1 MSHDI
6 AISGRGKTNNAA
18 ATGDVISTAVARG
31 SQRDFLERL
40 RVLAPAGILK
50 NLLKGKN
57 TKNVVGGS
65 IQKDFFV
72 ISRIPFE

>member
-31 SQRDFLERL
+31 SQRDFLERP
-40 RVLAPAGILK
+40 RILAPAGILK

-57 TKNVVGGS
+57 TKNVVGS
-65 IQKDFFV
+65 AQKDFFAV
-72 ISRIPFE
+72 SRIPFA

>member
-6 AISGRGKTNNAA
+6 AISGRGKINNAT

-31 SQRDFLERL
+31 SQRDFLKRP
-40 RVLAPAGILK
+40 RILAAGILK

-57 TKNVVGGS
+57 TKNVVGGA
-65 IQKDFFV
+65 QKDFFAV
-72 ISRIPFE
+72 SRIPFE